1 MSMIN
6 PGTYEFKSLYNVMDF
21 VKPLIVEG
29 YPVAINVFYKQ
40 FPRENDIDKF
50 TVDVGKKGCKI
61 AIYDPDEKACDGGVL
76 NE

>member
-6 PGTYEFKSLYNVMDF
+6 PSTYEFNSLFNVMDF
-21 VKPLIVEG
+21 VKPLLTEG
-29 YPVAINVFYKQ
+29 YPVAINIVYKE

-50 TVDVGKKGCKI
+50 IVDVGKKGCKI
-61 AIYDPDEKACDGGVL
+61 AIYDPDEKACD

>member
-1 MSMIN
+1 MAIIN

-21 VKPLIVEG
+21 VKPLLVEG
-29 YPVAINVFYKQ
+29 YPVAINTFYKP

-50 TVDVGKKGCKI
+50 EVNVGKKDCKI
-61 AIYDPDEKACDGGVL
+61 AIYDPDEKVCD

>member
-61 AIYDPDEKACDGGVL
+61 AIYDPNEKACDK
-76 NE
+76 EE